1 MATSKSSSSR
11 PPVSDRAGPVR
22 LRRAWTEARERLVEA
37 AVEDAWLEAEVLAR
51 HVLGIDRSAFYSR
64 LADEISAGQASELR
78 RLVGRRTGREPLAYI
93 IGVREF
99 YGMDFA
105 VSPDV
110 LVPRQESE
118 LLVELALERIGEL
131 TQPRVLD
138 VGTGSGC
145 IALAISAN
153 APGAVVHAIEASEG
167 ALAIAERNRRT
178 HGLDG
183 RVAIHHGRYLAP
195 VIEAKERFDL
205 IVCNPPYI
213 PSAVL
218 GTLPDEVRAEPA
230 MSLDGGPDGLG
241 PTRTLLSQAPSA
253 LSDGGRLLVEIYS
266 DSARR
271 LAALSSRLFPEIDV
285 ALHDDL
291 LGLARVLEV
300 GPLRRS

>member
-1 MATSKSSSSR
+1 MATSRSSSSR
-11 PPVSDRAGPVR
+11 PPASDEAGPVH
-22 LRRAWTEARERLVEA
+22 LRRAWTEARERLA
-37 AVEDAWLEAEVLAR
+37 ASAVEDAWLEAEVLAR
-51 HVLGIDRSAFYSR
+51 HVLGIGRSAFYSR

-93 IGVREF
+93 TGTREF

-118 LLVELALERIGEL
+118 LLVDLALQRIAGL
-131 TQPRVLD
+131 TSPRVLD

-145 IALAISAN
+145 IALAIAAN

-167 ALAIAERNRRT
+167 ALAVAERNRRA

-195 VIEAKERFDL
+195 VIGAMDRFDL
-205 IVCNPPYI
+205 IVSNPPYI

-218 GTLPDEVRAEPA
+218 RTLSDEVRAEPG
-230 MSLDGGPDGLG
+230 MSLDGGTDGLE
-241 PTRTLLSQAPSA
+241 PTRALFSQAPCA

-271 LAALSSRLFPEIDV
+271 VVALSADLFPETDA

-291 LGLARVLEV
+291 LGLPRVIEI
-300 GPLRRS
+300 GPFRRP

>member
-1 MATSKSSSSR
+1 ML
-11 PPVSDRAGPVR
+11 
-22 LRRAWTEARERLVEA
+22 LRRAWTEARERLA
-37 AVEDAWLEAEVLAR
+37 ASGVEDAWLEAEVLAR
-51 HVLGIDRSAFYSR
+51 HALGIDRSAFYSR
-64 LADEISAGQASELR
+64 LAEEISPGRASELR
-78 RLVGRRTGREPLAYI
+78 SLVGRRTGREPLAYI
-93 IGVREF
+93 TGAREF

-118 LLVELALERIGEL
+118 LLVELALQRIAGL
-131 TQPRVLD
+131 TRPRVLD

-145 IALAISAN
+145 IALAISAS

-167 ALAIAERNRRT
+167 ALAVAERNRRA

-183 RVAIHHGRYLAP
+183 RVAIHRGRHLAP
-195 VIEAKERFDL
+195 VIGAMDRFDL
-205 IVCNPPYI
+205 IVSNPPYI

-218 GTLPDEVRAEPA
+218 GTLSEEVRAEPA
-230 MSLDGGPDGLG
+230 MSLDGGTDGLE
-241 PTRTLLSQAPSA
+241 PTRALFSQAPLA

-271 LAALSSRLFPEIDV
+271 VAELSAGLFPGTDA

-291 LGLARVLEV
+291 VGLPRVIEI
-300 GPLRRS
+300 GPLRRP